1 MPMFDPAHPGEVIRD
16 TIEGL
21 TEEHGHKYT
30 VEEIATGL
38 GTSRKTLS
46 LLINCKQS
54 VSPEMAMRLAVAFQN
69 TTPEF
74 WLRLQENYDL
84 AQARRRVSTE
94 HVRVFWKPGAAVPQ
108 PTV

>member
-30 VEEIATGL
+30 IAEIATGL
-38 GTSRKTLS
+38 GTSRKNLS

-54 VSPEMAMRLAVAFQN
+54 VSPEMAIRLAAAFQN

-94 HVRVFWKPGAAVPQ
+94 HVRVFWKPTLQ
-108 PTV
+108 PALPAI